1 MGEVAPTDNWPKRVA
16 APDSLAQACSDS
28 VEAEIQNDGM
38 YTQLLER
45 VFDPQAR
52 AVMLRPQEASRSR
65 HYPTFRRC
73 LERETR
79 GGRAGALAA
88 VRAERLWTR
97 GASESRRERA
107 SAK

>member
-16 APDSLAQACSDS
+16 APDSLMQACADS

-52 AVMLRPQEASRSR
+52 AVMLRLQEASRSR
-65 HYPTFRRC
+65 
-73 LERETR
+73 
-79 GGRAGALAA
+79 
-88 VRAERLWTR
+88 W
-97 GASESRRERA
+97 ASETQSRTIFGHSG
-107 SAK
+107 SARSIW